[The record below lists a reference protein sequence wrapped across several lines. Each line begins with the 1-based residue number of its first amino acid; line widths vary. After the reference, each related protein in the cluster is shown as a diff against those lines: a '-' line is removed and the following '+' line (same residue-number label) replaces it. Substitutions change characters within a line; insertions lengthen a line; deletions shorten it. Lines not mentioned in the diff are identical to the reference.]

1 MCRLLELGEVCDES
15 WLKGGRQSVP
25 QYKIKYIIRMLFNFK
40 FYKFLF
46 QKMFAANH
54 IIVNKLKTC
63 ETKDINKRS
72 DIVAT
77 QGINWSCNQSSIF

>member
-1 MCRLLELGEVCDES
+1 
-15 WLKGGRQSVP
+15 
-25 QYKIKYIIRMLFNFK
+25 MLFNFK
-40 FYKFLF
+40 FNKFLF

-77 QGINWSCNQSSIF
+77 QGINWSCNQSSFFDIRFLFFSDGDV